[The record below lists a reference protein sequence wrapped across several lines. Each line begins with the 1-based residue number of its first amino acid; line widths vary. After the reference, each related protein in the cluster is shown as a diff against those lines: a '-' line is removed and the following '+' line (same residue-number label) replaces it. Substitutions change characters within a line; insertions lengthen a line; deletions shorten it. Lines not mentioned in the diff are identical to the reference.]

1 MNSQRQGRVFEP
13 GGAQFEPLSNQ
24 FEPRSNNFETGHAPS
39 DANHHNHHLL
49 TRTASSGQTR
59 NLAGANED
67 DPLQE
72 LIEIIIFDG
81 CKLWYRAGGEA
92 FDTFSN
98 GNGDENKKITLMM
111 TTGNAQ
117 R

>member
-24 FEPRSNNFETGHAPS
+24 FEPRSKHFETGHATS
-39 DANHHNHHLL
+39 DANHQNHHHLV

-72 LIEIIIFDG
+72 LIAIII
-81 CKLWYRAGGEA
+81 
-92 FDTFSN
+92 
-98 GNGDENKKITLMM
+98 LMM
-111 TTGNAQ
+111 KPLFMII
-117 R
+117 

>member
-13 GGAQFEPLSNQ
+13 GGTQFEPLSNQ
-24 FEPRSNNFETGHAPS
+24 FEPRSNHFETGHAPS
-39 DANHHNHHLL
+39 DANHHNHHHLL

-72 LIEIIIFDG
+72 LIAIIN
-81 CKLWYRAGGEA
+81 
-92 FDTFSN
+92 DTTMRMI
-98 GNGDENKKITLMM
+98 GYHRITYLE
-111 TTGNAQ
+111 
-117 R
+117 